1 MKSNLKQ
8 GSYGAESSSFVEI
21 ENIFCNNDASNSSW
35 LSEISF
41 LKKFTEYVKDDH
53 PKCKDVTF
61 LFDRKKL
68 LETSTGDSKRGL
80 ANELFYPRLKKGNH
94 KEELIIRKNFAFF
107 NFDNYV
113 DDVSQADIYFTI
125 SNIINSLRNS
135 NGNSDKLDRTLKQ
148 SVYIRSLLDPAN
160 FSRFNDGVIQASIL
174 RAAYPEELN
183 YGIDIEVSQ
192 EMANTLETIIK
203 YCQDEQ
209 GEALLEFLYA
219 IAIKK
224 MTLARVHLEKIIK
237 LLTDRK
243 EEDLIKCFGTYI
255 DKNIL
260 NPKEI
265 TLMTMGLIKGK

>member
-1 MKSNLKQ
+1 VS
-8 GSYGAESSSFVEI
+8 
-21 ENIFCNNDASNSSW
+21 
-35 LSEISF
+35 
-41 LKKFTEYVKDDH
+41 
-53 PKCKDVTF
+53 F

-160 FSRFNDGVIQASIL
+160 FSRFNDGIIQASIL

-192 EMANTLETIIK
+192 EMTNTLETIIK

-224 MTLARVHLEKIIK
+224 MTLAKVHLEKIIK
-237 LLTDRK
+237 LLKERR
-243 EEDLIKCFGTYI
+243 EEDLIKCFAIYI

-265 TLMTMGLIKGK
+265 TLTTMGVVKPEKQLTKI